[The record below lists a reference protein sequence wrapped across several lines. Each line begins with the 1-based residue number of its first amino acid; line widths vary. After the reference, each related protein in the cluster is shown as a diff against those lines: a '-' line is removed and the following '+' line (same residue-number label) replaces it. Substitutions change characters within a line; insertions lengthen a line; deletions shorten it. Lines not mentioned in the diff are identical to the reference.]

1 MKKLR
6 ELLSNEHSRVLGIE
20 VSDDGRIA
28 VTLSAAGRVFT
39 LPGEF
44 IDSPGDIMLERVPP
58 WFETGW
64 LEAEFIRH
72 GSVKGVGNAHGLT
85 RSETSMMNTYAIQHL
100 GWCIQEG
107 NDLKRWELLSRF
119 FDAPDPQA
127 RPMLTRLARELGIPK
142 GTASVWVG
150 EALVGKF
157 FSYTLSLEKLVL
169 MQSGKFDYVYFPGE
183 KSRSDYTLLQADGWP
198 QLPRGLLRD
207 LLPNLDELELVT
219 AFRRGA
225 TLLVSLSHF
234 GQPIR
239 LELEVQDVPERALA
253 ELHGV
258 QDAPHGA
265 LRFVFAEAV
274 LSGTVAR
281 VRAASAGQFYLA
293 GRSTAPA
300 LPENQN

>member
-1 MKKLR
+1 M
-6 ELLSNEHSRVLGIE
+6 
-20 VSDDGRIA
+20 
-28 VTLSAAGRVFT
+28 
-39 LPGEF
+39 
-44 IDSPGDIMLERVPP
+44 
-58 WFETGW
+58 
-64 LEAEFIRH
+64 
-72 GSVKGVGNAHGLT
+72 
-85 RSETSMMNTYAIQHL
+85 
-100 GWCIQEG
+100 
-107 NDLKRWELLSRF
+107 
-119 FDAPDPQA
+119 
-127 RPMLTRLARELGIPK
+127 
-142 GTASVWVG
+142 
-150 EALVGKF
+150 
-157 FSYTLSLEKLVL
+157 
-169 MQSGKFDYVYFPGE
+169 
-183 KSRSDYTLLQADGWP
+183 LQADGWP

-225 TLLVSLSHF
+225 TLSVSLSHF